1 MMIWKAPPMRF
12 NSPVPEPRVADQFGG
27 IHASEY
33 CQLLQCSKRPVLIF
47 AGASKKTA
55 GTTRPADRLDFLL
68 MAVRP
73 KRHYNSGLAVG
84 RPSEFSCGSPCCHVV
99 RPVPKVA
106 RQRWV
111 QWWFV
116 PSASFGSQQLL
127 TMDRVGRFV
136 LPRGEVRGCHGQ
148 ECQGSQ
154 SLPELSECKY
164 LHRLGKSER
173 PR

>member
-1 MMIWKAPPMRF
+1 MRF

-99 RPVPKVA
+99 RPGA
-106 RQRWV
+106 ES
-111 QWWFV
+111 
-116 PSASFGSQQLL
+116 SASEMGPMVVRPVGQFWLTTIANYGSRR
-127 TMDRVGRFV
+127 TIRPT
-136 LPRGEVRGCHGQ
+136 PRGGSRMPRARMPRIAIPAGIERMQISPSPRQVRASTMTLAG
-148 ECQGSQ
+148 
-154 SLPELSECKY
+154 
-164 LHRLGKSER
+164 LG
-173 PR
+173 P